1 MIRGRAPGGSVGTPQ
16 DRADRLCVRRADRG
30 IGDVA
35 MPTVPQSLQL
45 GDRVSVNSE
54 FNEDQTLSVASVKRR
69 RRLRLSQA
77 RNAASLDSDER

>member
-1 MIRGRAPGGSVGTPQ
+1 
-16 DRADRLCVRRADRG
+16 
-30 IGDVA
+30 

-54 FNEDQTLSVASVKRR
+54 FNAGRTLNVASVKKP

-77 RNAASLDSDER
+77 TNAASLDSDERWMFESRGAGK